1 MWLPADDSKGTFA
14 HSVGLYYLYN
24 LPEILLVSPMPAAI
38 GATSRALALTVNAIA
53 AAMADGTR
61 IKPGD
66 RYALVA
72 ETVARTVDSAC
83 TLDHVS
89 LGESRFVLPARR
101 LEERTLGAA
110 SWFYANFM
118 DVLTYPVLT
127 CLLQPSRAPVVVA
140 VAAAPAA
147 AEAAAPVA
155 AEPEPAE
162 PVAPAK
168 PEPAPSARKGKKRG
182 KRKR

>member
-1 MWLPADDSKGTFA
+1 M
-14 HSVGLYYLYN
+14 
-24 LPEILLVSPMPAAI
+24 
-38 GATSRALALTVNAIA
+38 NAIA
-53 AAMADGTR
+53 AAMAEGTR

-89 LGESRFVLPARR
+89 LGESRFVLPSRR

-118 DVLTYPVLT
+118 DVLTYPVLA
-127 CLLQPSRAPVVVA
+127 CLLQPSRAPSSSSRLRRRRLRWHRSRWRRSRWRRRSRMRRCDGA
-140 VAAAPAA
+140 GR
-147 AEAAAPVA
+147 
-155 AEPEPAE
+155 
-162 PVAPAK
+162 
-168 PEPAPSARKGKKRG
+168 AREGKATRRQRRKRKKRG
-182 KRKR
+182 KNKR